1 MVFTI
6 SLALLSV
13 VIISLDNED
22 SKLTFSYLPAQENV
36 RLEQARQPHAEQL
49 SQHQL
54 SQYQLQESSTPPSFW
69 SMESHIAYNNAEL
82 KQQKALHQ
90 RLLKKSQNQAEQ
102 LKQFIAENNA
112 LQEQLRK
119 REQMIQE
126 QNAHLEATRQQYQA
140 LQVELSEAQKMQK
153 DEDLLMAQNKEMKF
167 KIDSQPDIIK
177 RPKHNEDSSPDK
189 IQQKKETYNPLS
201 GSVQFGYSYEQD
213 NNVNRSLDGRL
224 IVDYEIRDKY
234 KIHNDLYFEFEDEDG
249 KTKTSKQRWQLQG
262 DYHLAPE
269 DFIYSRS
276 DMQHGRFSSYKRE
289 DVYAVG
295 YGRKILHSD
304 KHTLNAEFGP
314 GYKIA
319 QPNEGEDEITINEA
333 IIRAYYFY
341 SFVFSDALQFSA
353 EGAVQTGRKSST
365 YNSVVKAQNRI
376 YQELYLVFDLDY
388 TYTTTV
394 PEDTKNREV
403 TSGLK
408 LLYAF

>member
-1 MVFTI
+1 MFNSRFLLVFTI

-189 IQQKKETYNPLS
+189 IQQKKRPITHYLVRFSLVIAMSRTIMSIVPLMGVLLS
-201 GSVQFGYSYEQD
+201 IMKYGTSIKFIMTFILNLKMKMAKPKHL
-213 NNVNRSLDGRL
+213 NNVGNCR
-224 IVDYEIRDKY
+224 V
-234 KIHNDLYFEFEDEDG
+234 
-249 KTKTSKQRWQLQG
+249 
-262 DYHLAPE
+262 
-269 DFIYSRS
+269 
-276 DMQHGRFSSYKRE
+276 
-289 DVYAVG
+289 
-295 YGRKILHSD
+295 
-304 KHTLNAEFGP
+304 
-314 GYKIA
+314 
-319 QPNEGEDEITINEA
+319 
-333 IIRAYYFY
+333 II
-341 SFVFSDALQFSA
+341 
-353 EGAVQTGRKSST
+353 
-365 YNSVVKAQNRI
+365 I
-376 YQELYLVFDLDY
+376 
-388 TYTTTV
+388 
-394 PEDTKNREV
+394 
-403 TSGLK
+403 
-408 LLYAF
+408 